1 MNQHKGTEVKSR
13 EAFLNPANKETE
25 EIGKVTSHIT
35 SKTGDHG
42 LFLLPT
48 THKYGETAA
57 ASDYRKSNT
66 AYILVRGVLTPKVY
80 VNAQGQLTKEAFTK
94 GKDFYLG
101 ANGLVYADS
110 TCVQNP
116 DKGGV
121 KGQTAQL
128 YKGGKVLY

>member
-1 MNQHKGTEVKSR
+1 M
-13 EAFLNPANKETE
+13 
-25 EIGKVTSHIT
+25 
-35 SKTGDHG
+35 
-42 LFLLPT
+42 PT

-80 VNAQGQLTKEAFTK
+80 VNAQGQLTTDPFTK

-116 DKGGV
+116 NKGGV

-128 YKGGKVLY
+128 YKGGKVLYYVWIHPDKLATPLNSPVDRNNIYHVQLSGVASWGC